1 MKVGVLLQPL
11 GAIAGPLT
19 KLLPQTVK
27 DVVRMRSS
35 EDRDRRTALSTYNEC

>member
-19 KLLPQTVK
+19 KLFPQTVK
-27 DVVRMRSS
+27 DVVRIGSS
-35 EDRDRRTALSTYNEC
+35 ENRDGRTALSTYDEC